1 MPASSGIFSL
11 LDLLQRDPN
20 AGGARGAPVVGPGTA
35 PPMANAPAGQQQQQ
49 QPRQMYGSWDPD
61 FQRTLSG
68 PSYRMPDGSVNPE
81 LAKYFTPE
89 GQPIIDDPRKVAAEG
104 GVSVGDLASGFF
116 PRYGRA
122 NEYAGQGYSF
132 PSDKGGFFS
141 LQDLYGL
148 TARSEPTGAVGPFN
162 VRTANGMVNSAG
174 ETETAMVGRRD
185 IPQLGA
191 FGAGGAST
199 NNWRLLAPW
208 GGGPG
213 DIMRNGFL
221 IHPNAGGTRWGGPA
235 VWTPSGGNTGEQ
247 GMLAR
252 GTGLGAG
259 AAMGVPNM
267 LQAGLGQPITY
278 GWPGQNY
285 WFSGGSGGDTGL
297 GG

>member
-1 MPASSGIFSL
+1 MPASSGVFSL
-11 LDLLQRDPN
+11 LDLIMRDPN
-20 AGGARGAPVVGPGTA
+20 AGGARGVPVGPGAA
-35 PPMANAPAGQQQQQ
+35 PPMANAPSGQPQQPQQPQQQQ
-49 QPRQMYGSWDPD
+49 QPGTSWYGSWDPD

-68 PSYRMPDGSVNPE
+68 PGYRMPDGSVNPE
-81 LAKYFTPE
+81 LAKYFGPN

-104 GVSVGDLASGFF
+104 GVSVGDLVSGFF
-116 PRYGRA
+116 PRYGGR
-122 NEYAGQGYSF
+122 NPGEYAGQGYSF

-141 LQDLYGL
+141 LQDIYGL
-148 TARSEPTGAVGPFN
+148 TGKDVPSGVPASPGEPEFQH
-162 VRTANGMVNSAG
+162 
-174 ETETAMVGRRD
+174 VGRLD
-185 IPQLGA
+185 IPSIGG

-235 VWTPSGGNTGEQ
+235 SWTPTGGNTGEQ
-247 GMLAR
+247 SMPAAA
-252 GTGLGAG
+252 TSLGAG
-259 AAMGVPNM
+259 AGYGVPNL

-285 WFSGGSGGDTGL
+285 WFSGGSGGDVGL
-297 GG
+297 GN